1 MSKLH
6 LGATVPNEGARR
18 LAAFVGKRGWTP
30 EQVAAA
36 ARDEAMTIHR
46 LIAGE
51 LTPGGDLAHRIWLAT
66 DGAVGRREWG
76 RPPEGGWFDAVV
88 ARA

>member
-18 LAAFVGKRGWTP
+18 LAAFIGKHRWTP
-30 EQVAAA
+30 EQMADA
-36 ARDEAMTIHR
+36 ARDGVMIIHR

-51 LTPGGDLAHRIWLAT
+51 LTPGGDLAHRLWLAT
-66 DGAVGRREWG
+66 DGSVDRRDWR
-76 RPPEGGWFDAVV
+76 RPAEGGWFDAVV
-88 ARA
+88 VRA